1 MRYHLSTALV
11 VVGCEH
17 PERLDEVKSERD
29 DVVEAAL
36 SVLES
41 RVEGGENTMLAIVE
55 AVKVGRR

>member
-1 MRYHLSTALV
+1 MI
-11 VVGCEH
+11 VGCEYL
-17 PERLDEVKSERD
+17 ERLDEVKSERD
-29 DVVEAAL
+29 DVVEEAL